1 MRYYRYE
8 LPRDIDDD
16 DLARRLGKYGYA
28 VTRQSGS
35 HLRLTST
42 RTGQEHHITIPQHKP
57 LKIGTLNSI
66 LQEVATYLGRERRS
80 IVDDLF

>member
-1 MRYYRYE
+1 MK
-8 LPRDIDDD
+8 LPRDIDGD
-16 DLARRLGKYGYA
+16 DLAQRLSRYGYA

-42 RTGQEHHITIPQHKP
+42 LMEQAHHLTIPQHKP

-66 LQEVATYLGRERRS
+66 LQEVAAYLGRGRRS
-80 IVDDLF
+80 IIDELF